1 MAYKLISTKGT
12 REVEGTLEDAIA
24 MEADLQPAYGVT
36 VDLDGETVAEIRDG
50 VDASDDK
57 VPTTDAERD
66 SSEAMLEATNLLTAY
81 ESCRLVLGTWADKLW
96 PLLRDRPALLEE
108 MAELAPLWRPVLDS
122 EGYESMVDVH
132 AGHRAAWISDRCRE
146 HDVST
151 GAP

>member
-1 MAYKLISTKGT
+1 MASG
-12 REVEGTLEDAIA
+12 
-24 MEADLQPAYGVT
+24 
-36 VDLDGETVAEIRDG
+36 
-50 VDASDDK
+50 
-57 VPTTDAERD
+57 
-66 SSEAMLEATNLLTAY
+66 LLTAY
-81 ESCRLVLGTWADKLW
+81 ESCRLVLGSWADKLW

-132 AGHRAAWISDRCRE
+132 AGQRAAWISARCRE